1 MADLNSTAGYAAG
14 TAAGMITIT
23 GGVFGM
29 QFDTLIVGFLAGL
42 VALSFQEKQSYW
54 RMLSTV
60 FSSSMLAG
68 AFAPVWVAAALH
80 YFPFLASIGAQSA
93 NVAASAAI
101 GVVAQ
106 TLVPAVLERMKA
118 LVAIFTPGAKP

>member
-1 MADLNSTAGYAAG
+1 MADLNSTAAAAAG

-23 GGVFGM
+23 GGVLGM

-68 AFAPVWVAAALH
+68 AFAPVWVAVAVH
-80 YFPFLASIGAQSA
+80 YMPFLATIGPDAA
-93 NVAASAAI
+93 NVASAAAI
-101 GVVAQ
+101 GVAAQ
-106 TLVPAVLERMKA
+106 TFVPVALARMKA
-118 LVAIFTPGAKP
+118 LIETFTPGAKQ

>member
-1 MADLNSTAGYAAG
+1 MTDLNSTAGAAAV
-14 TAAGMITIT
+14 TAGGMITIT

-60 FSSSMLAG
+60 FSSSILAG
-68 AFAPVWVAAALH
+68 SFAPVWSVAVVH
-80 YFPFLASIGAQSA
+80 YVPFLAPVGAEA
-93 NVAASAAI
+93 TNVASAASI
-101 GVVAQ
+101 GVLAQ
-106 TLVPAVLERMKA
+106 TVMPVGLER
-118 LVAIFTPGAKP
+118 LRNFVANLKPEAKK

>member
-1 MADLNSTAGYAAG
+1 MADLNSTAGAAAG

-68 AFAPVWVAAALH
+68 AFAPVWVAIALH
-80 YFPFLASIGAQSA
+80 YMPFLSTIGPDAA
-93 NVAASAAI
+93 NVAGAATI
-101 GVVAQ
+101 GVAAQ
-106 TLVPAVLERMKA
+106 TLVPVILERLKA
-118 LVAIFTPGAKP
+118 LATNFTPGAKP